1 MPREAAACGRCV
13 ITGLLGSAANDVDV
27 PIPRRFKLDVN
38 ESHFFE
44 RFKSVASEILEN
56 FAEVSTEFDPYRR
69 EIFEDPAQQ
78 EKDFLKIAEDLKL
91 EKIQDSI

>member
-1 MPREAAACGRCV
+1 
-13 ITGLLGSAANDVDV
+13 VDV

-38 ESHFFE
+38 EPYFFE